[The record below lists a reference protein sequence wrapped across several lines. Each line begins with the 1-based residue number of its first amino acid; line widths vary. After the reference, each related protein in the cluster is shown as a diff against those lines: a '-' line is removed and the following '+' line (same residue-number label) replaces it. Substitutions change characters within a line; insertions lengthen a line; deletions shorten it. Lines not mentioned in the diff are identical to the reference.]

1 MKLYANFFVTF
12 SFPVTSTFNLLI
24 SNSNL
29 HSQLLVSGIT
39 SPPIL
44 IFYGFAILSNLKA
57 LGTPYAAA
65 GKERLNNLVDYDSW
79 WLGGV
84 MVSASD
90 LRSRGSTPGVSLFK

>member
-24 SNSNL
+24 SNL

-65 GKERLNNLVDYDSW
+65 GKNVSIIWLIMI
-79 WLGGV
+79 LGGLV
-84 MVSASD
+84 V
-90 LRSRGSTPGVSLFK
+90 